1 MRLMAEPLVNIGLSC
16 TIPSGGAQ
24 SRSIDK
30 GEENGFSTGL
40 KGLDSRF
47 AGAGISKR
55 ARKLER

>member
-1 MRLMAEPLVNIGLSC
+1 MRLTAEPLVNIGLSY

-40 KGLDSRF
+40 KD
-47 AGAGISKR
+47 
-55 ARKLER
+55 